1 MQTPRC
7 CANKILRKASAY
19 LAQAELDRRPK
30 QGLGKSATG
39 CGAAGADPT
48 GVRGEFCTVYG
59 VRKVWQQLG
68 REGTVVA
75 RCAVAR
81 PMPPAEAEQRTTQLK
96 ELALAA

>member
-1 MQTPRC
+1 
-7 CANKILRKASAY
+7 
-19 LAQAELDRRPK
+19 
-30 QGLGKSATG
+30 
-39 CGAAGADPT
+39 
-48 GVRGEFCTVYG
+48 
-59 VRKVWQQLG
+59 VRKVRQQLG